1 MLLLY
6 QLAQVQ
12 RVGKKKKKNLSQD
25 LGKHKFYLF
34 LFYISAGPRLNVMSH
49 FNRVLCPAASA
60 VLYEA
65 KHDPVFTHPPS
76 Q

>member
-1 MLLLY
+1 MC
-6 QLAQVQ
+6 A
-12 RVGKKKKKNLSQD
+12 KKKKEISLRIQESIR
-25 LGKHKFYLF
+25 FIYS
-34 LFYISAGPRLNVMSH
+34 FYILVLGHVHLNVMSH

-65 KHDPVFTHPPS
+65 KHDPVFTHPSS